1 MPNPLPWTR
10 LPPWT
15 RSLRFHLTSG
25 FLAAVALVLLLAG
38 ALGYG
43 LVRAA
48 LVRET
53 DRALAD
59 AASQIGRGLG
69 GDHAEGKDRGEAGDA
84 EAPPDPVALVAGAHL
99 APAVLPGVGA
109 DALLLRLARRDTG
122 RTLALSPGAAARPD
136 LRAALL
142 RLPAGPRRPFFAGGG
157 DEDRLRALCVA
168 VPGTPDVLLAA
179 VAWDPAE
186 DLLARLLAGL
196 SGAGLLFLL
205 LSGVG
210 SWLLVGRA
218 LRPMGRIVAEAEGLT
233 ADRLAPG
240 PFSPRAP
247 SDSEIGHLV
256 QALNRMLTRLSDAF
270 SAQRRFAAD
279 ASHELKTPLTIL
291 RGELELALS
300 RPRPAADYEQALRS
314 GLEETLRLSRIVDGL
329 ALLAR
334 GDAAAAPASVTVPLG
349 TLAQEVAAAL
359 ASQAEEAGLRLTC
372 RAGAGPDVA
381 GDPDALRRLLQNLV
395 GNALAYTP
403 RGGDVSVSVAPSG
416 AEAVLEVADTGVG
429 IAPDDLPRLFDRF
442 FRADRARANPGG
454 SGLGLAIA
462 QSIARAHGG
471 RIAAESVPGRGS
483 RFTVTLPLARGTDA
497 HGG

>member
-1 MPNPLPWTR
+1 MLNLRSWTR
-10 LPPWT
+10 PPRWT
-15 RSLRFHLTSG
+15 RSLRFQLTSA

-43 LVRAA
+43 LVRAS

-122 RTLALSPGAAARPD
+122 RTLALSPGTAARPD
-136 LRAALL
+136 LRAVLL
-142 RLPAGPRRPFFAGGG
+142 RLPACAHRPWFAGDG
-157 DEDRLRALCVA
+157 DDDRLRALCVP

-186 DLLARLLAGL
+186 DLLARLLLGL
-196 SGAGLLFLL
+196 SGAALLFLL

-270 SAQRRFAAD
+270 SAQRRFAED

-300 RPRPAADYEQALRS
+300 RPRPAADYEKALRS
-314 GLEETLRLSRIVDGL
+314 GLEETLRLSRIVEGL

-334 GDAAAAPASVTVPLG
+334 GDAAAPTPDFAVVPLG
-349 TLAQEVAAAL
+349 ALAQEVAASFMA
-359 ASQAEEAGLRLTC
+359 QAEEAGLRLTC
-372 RAGAGPDVA
+372 RAEAGPGVM

-403 RGGDVSVSVAPSG
+403 RGGAVSVSVARDG
-416 AEAVLEVADTGVG
+416 AQAVLEVADTGIG

-471 RIAAESVPGRGS
+471 RVLVESIPNQGS
-483 RFTVTLPLARGTDA
+483 RFTVTLPTAQQADA
-497 HGG
+497 D

>member
-1 MPNPLPWTR
+1 MLNLRPWTR
-10 LPPWT
+10 PPRWT
-15 RSLRFHLTSG
+15 RSLRFQLTSA

-43 LVRAA
+43 LVRAS

-69 GDHAEGKDRGEAGDA
+69 GDHAEGKDTAEAGDG
-84 EAPPDPVALVAGAHL
+84 EAPPDPAALVAGAHL
-99 APAVLPGVGA
+99 APALLPGVGA
-109 DALLLRLARRDTG
+109 DALLLRLARRGTG
-122 RTLALSPGAAARPD
+122 RTLAVSPSAAARPD
-136 LRAALL
+136 LRAGLL
-142 RLPAGPRRPFFAGGG
+142 RLPGSPRRPFFAGDG
-157 DEDRLRALCVA
+157 DEDRLRVLCVS
-168 VPGTPDVLLAA
+168 VPGTPDVLMAA
-179 VAWDPAE
+179 LAWDPAE
-186 DLLARLLAGL
+186 DLLARLLLGL

-334 GDAAAAPASVTVPLG
+334 GDAAPPAPPPALVPLG
-349 TLAQEVAAAL
+349 ALAQEVAAAL
-359 ASQAEEAGLRLTC
+359 VPQATEAGLRLTC
-372 RAGAGPDVA
+372 RAAVSPDVA

-395 GNALAYTP
+395 DNALAYTP
-403 RGGDVSVSVAPSG
+403 RGGAVSVSVVLDGDS
-416 AEAVLEVADTGVG
+416 AVVEVADTGVG
-429 IAPDDLPRLFDRF
+429 IAPDDLPHLFDRF

-471 RIAAESVPGRGS
+471 RIAAESIPGRGS
-483 RFTVTLPLARGTDA
+483 RFTVTLPCADA
-497 HGG
+497 G